1 MKNLNLNLLTSNK
14 KEVSNFFDS
23 FKTVAEKEE
32 ALKECIRFLLFNF
45 TLFTQKNKKLVF
57 NFIKKYIDKELKFKD
72 FLEFGCDKNTEK
84 VKSFHI
90 DGYENNIFKNYKYYV
105 NLMLEIDKNYF
116 EGPWHDLKRDFYLI
130 EGLLKIFID
139 YYNLEDDDIN
149 NLILKLKPSCIS
161 STTRDIEEI
170 NIEDKIYSNIEKD
183 KIFLIKFLIY
193 ILHNKKLGLYFNYVK
208 IVIPTLILIE
218 DNIQLKKFLFCLLK
232 SELESVINFQ
242 IENQLMKYL
251 FLITEDSEDTYN
263 FTNNQFEEF
272 TTILENYNK
281 KYIDIFCIEK
291 FTIKVEEIISFIHKI
306 DEQHITISF
315 IKDLTEIIGV

>member
-1 MKNLNLNLLTSNK
+1 MKNLNLNLLSFNK

-23 FKTVAEKEE
+23 FKTTAEKEK
-32 ALKECIRFLLFNF
+32 ALKECIRFLLFHF
-45 TLFTQKNKKLVF
+45 TLFTEKNKKLVF

-90 DGYENNIFKNYKYYV
+90 DSYENNIFKNYKYYV

-183 KIFLIKFLIY
+183 KIFLVKFLIY
-193 ILHNKKLGLYFNYVK
+193 ILHNKKLSLYFNYVK
-208 IVIPTLILIE
+208 IVIPILILIE
-218 DNIQLKKFLFCLLK
+218 DNIQLKTLLFCIFIDSK
-232 SELESVINFQ
+232 N
-242 IENQLMKYL
+242 ENTIAQYL

-291 FTIKVEEIISFIHKI
+291 FTVRVEEIISFIHKI
-306 DEQHITISF
+306 DERHITISF
-315 IKDLTEIIGV
+315 IKDLTEVIGV